1 MQSQIL
7 KIFYDIEENQIN
19 IDKKLYEKQLDEVIR
34 CQQLLQKSI
43 GDNETLKNLFSELDD
58 AMGTYH
64 SAMLSCYYV
73 EGFKCGAKIAV
84 EIFGGD
90 Q

>member
-7 KIFYDIEENQIN
+7 KIFYEIEENQIN
-19 IDKKLYEKQLDEVIR
+19 LDKELYEKQLDEVIK

-43 GDNETLKNLFSELDD
+43 GDNEELRNLFNELDD

-64 SAMLSCYYV
+64 STMLSGYYV
-73 EGFKCGAKIAV
+73 EGFKCGAKIAL
-84 EIFGGD
+84 EIFGED
-90 Q
+90 K